1 MNPEEIR
8 AIIRRAADACTAR
21 DAEGFAA
28 LFAETGE
35 IILSGET
42 RSASLQE
49 QQEKQENSASGS
61 MRENRLAGKAAIQKA
76 TVNYLAVLAE
86 VKIEIRRI
94 LVEGEQAAVEWR
106 WCDLNLATGRDRC
119 ADNAILI
126 EFNSGLI
133 ARWREYKG

>member
-21 DAEGFAA
+21 DGEGFAG

-35 IILSGET
+35 IILSGQT
-42 RSASLQE
+42 RQGSL
-49 QQEKQENSASGS
+49 QEKQENSASGT
-61 MRENRLAGKAAIQKA
+61 MQENRLAGKAAIQKA

-86 VKIEIRRI
+86 VKIEILRI

-106 WCDLNLATGRDRC
+106 WCDRNLATGRDRC
-119 ADNAILI
+119 ADNVILI

>member
-8 AIIRRAADACTAR
+8 AIIRRAADACSAR
-21 DAEGFAA
+21 DAESFAG

-42 RSASLQE
+42 RPLQE
-49 QQEKQENSASGS
+49 KQEKQENSASGT

-94 LVEGEQAAVEWR
+94 VVEGEQAAVEWR
-106 WCDLNLATGRDRC
+106 WCDRSLATGRDRC
-119 ADNAILI
+119 ADNAIFI